1 MKAAPGFLHV
11 CFAPTHPDGSSLSR
25 RYRKFTCALKSDARG
40 FGIAVDNVNF
50 WWANGRIALQDV
62 SLKVAPGELTMLVGE
77 NGCGK
82 STLLRVIRGLLEP
95 SSGTVRLKTPC
106 AFVHQNPDIQIILPS
121 IGSDIAASVPKGP
134 NTSAR
139 DIRDQVF
146 EVMEAVGLTPPAD
159 YIRLSSH
166 RLSGG
171 QRQRAVVASA
181 LAMKPST
188 ILFDEVTASMDPVN
202 KAELVSRVRK
212 IVSERRIA
220 ALWYVHFVFL
230 FMLHPLFRILRR
242 PPGDITLRA
251 SLTFGCRLKLNA
263 IAISDGI
270 VLPIPPLCGASVSL
284 INAIHN

>member
-1 MKAAPGFLHV
+1 MKAALGFLHL
-11 CFAPTHPDGSSLSR
+11 CFTPVHQRGSSPSR
-25 RYRKFTCALKSDARG
+25 WRHNFTCALGSDAGR

-62 SLKVAPGELTMLVGE
+62 SLKVAPGELAMLVGE

-82 STLLRVIRGLLEP
+82 STLLRVTRGLLEP
-95 SSGTVRLKTPC
+95 SSGTVRLETPC
-106 AFVHQNPDIQIILPS
+106 AFVHQNPDIQIVFPS

-134 NTSAR
+134 NTSNR
-139 DIRDQVF
+139 DVRDQVF
-146 EVMEAVGLTPPAD
+146 EAMEAVGLTPPAD

-202 KAELVSRVRK
+202 KAELVSRVRR

-220 ALWYVHFVFL
+220 ALW
-230 FMLHPLFRILRR
+230 
-242 PPGDITLRA
+242 
-251 SLTFGCRLKLNA
+251 
-263 IAISDGI
+263 
-270 VLPIPPLCGASVSL
+270 
-284 INAIHN
+284 